1 MRQPLQVQTNWKWQ
15 EVTASAMAISSISLF
30 FWTGLAAPG
39 LSGLILSD
47 VDLSIRRN
55 SFNSDSAEI
64 S

>member
-1 MRQPLQVQTNWKWQ
+1 VARSDSKRNGNIINIL
-15 EVTASAMAISSISLF
+15 I

-55 SFNSDSAEI
+55 SFNFDSAEI